1 MRTLYMSIIVITLGM
16 LLSVPA
22 ESGWLDKGSE
32 LLDSLG
38 GGSKSSSADSTKA
51 LSTGEIGG
59 AFKDALRIGSE
70 AVVNQLGKTD
80 GFNADPAVHIP
91 LPDTLNKVKKLLK
104 RVGMSSLA
112 DDVEL
117 KMNRAAEAATPKAK
131 KLFVDAIAS
140 MTFDDVKKIYNGP
153 DDSATQYFRN
163 RMSPELAKEMRP
175 IVDKTLAEV
184 GAVKAYDNMMGQ
196 YKSMPFVPDVK
207 ANLTNQVV
215 EKGMDGIFHYLAI
228 QEAEIRKN
236 PVRQTTDLLKKVFG
250 KS

>member
-1 MRTLYMSIIVITLGM
+1 MRSFSLIVCLSLAIGVFLSAPLY
-16 LLSVPA
+16 A
-22 ESGWLDKGSE
+22 ESSWFDKGSD
-32 LLDSLG
+32 LLRSLG
-38 GGSKSSSADSTKA
+38 GGSKSSTAKEPT
-51 LSTGEIGG
+51 LGEIGG

-91 LPDTLNKVKKLLK
+91 LPKELQTVKKLLK
-104 RVGMSSLA
+104 RVGMSNLVN
-112 DDVEL
+112 DVEL

-131 KLFVDAIAS
+131 KLFFDAIAS

-175 IVDKTLAEV
+175 IVDKTLQEV

-196 YKSMPFVPDVK
+196 YKSMPFVPDIK